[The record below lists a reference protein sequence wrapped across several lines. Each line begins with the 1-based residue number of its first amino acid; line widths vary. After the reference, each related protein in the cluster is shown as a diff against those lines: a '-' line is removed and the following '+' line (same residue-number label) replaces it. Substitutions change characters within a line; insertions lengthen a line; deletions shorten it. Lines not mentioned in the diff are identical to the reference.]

1 MKKIIFLLVLCIPFY
16 SMGNELI
23 ELKWQELA
31 IKQTEVNVRLPE
43 LTDQQKLALKRILI
57 LQNDASEQAQEQ
69 RLQLINQLKNE
80 GVNASEA
87 IAARE
92 AYMTAKQSN
101 AEAITQEYDGKKV
114 RMPGFIVPIEFDGLK
129 TTEFLLVPV
138 AGACIHMPP
147 PPANQI
153 VRVSYPE
160 GFTVQNVQYPV
171 WIEGDFHSKKV
182 TEEVFLVDGQSDI
195 TMGYEMNASLIEDY
209 YEPES

>member
-16 SMGNELI
+16 SMSNELI

-43 LTDQQKLALKRILI
+43 LTDPQKLALKRILI
-57 LQNDASEQAQEQ
+57 LQNDASEQAHEQ
-69 RLQLINQLKNE
+69 RLQLINQLKSE

-87 IAARE
+87 IAARQ

-114 RMPGFIVPIEFDGLK
+114 RMPGFIVPIEFDGIK

>member
-1 MKKIIFLLVLCIPFY
+1 MKKIILLLILSLPFY
-16 SMGNELI
+16 AMSDDFI
-23 ELKWQELA
+23 ELKWQELVT
-31 IKQTEVNVRLPE
+31 KNNDVDVSLPE
-43 LTDQQKLALKRILI
+43 LTDQQKLALKQILI
-57 LQNDASEQAQEQ
+57 LQKDASKQAEEQ
-69 RLQLINQLKNE
+69 RLQLAEQLKIE
-80 GVNASEA
+80 GVDADEA
-87 IAARE
+87 IAARQ
-92 AYMTAKQSN
+92 AYMTAKQNN

-182 TEEVFLVDGQSDI
+182 TEEVFLVDDHFDQKEQAL
-195 TMGYEMNASLIEDY
+195 YHAFKQLA
-209 YEPES
+209 

>member
-1 MKKIIFLLVLCIPFY
+1 MKKIILLLMLCIPFY
-16 SMGNELI
+16 SMSNELI

-43 LTDQQKLALKRILI
+43 LTDQQKLALKQILI
-57 LQNDASEQAQEQ
+57 LQNDASKQAEEL

-114 RMPGFIVPIEFDGLK
+114 RIDRKSV
-129 TTEFLLVPV
+129 V
-138 AGACIHMPP
+138 
-147 PPANQI
+147 
-153 VRVSYPE
+153 
-160 GFTVQNVQYPV
+160 
-171 WIEGDFHSKKV
+171 
-182 TEEVFLVDGQSDI
+182 
-195 TMGYEMNASLIEDY
+195 
-209 YEPES
+209 

>member
-1 MKKIIFLLVLCIPFY
+1 MKKIILLLALSLPFY
-16 SMGNELI
+16 AMSDDFV

-31 IKQTEVNVRLPE
+31 AKNNDIDVSLPE
-43 LTDQQKLALKRILI
+43 LTDQQKLALKQILI
-57 LQNDASEQAQEQ
+57 LQNDASKQAEEQ
-69 RLQLINQLKNE
+69 RLQLAEQLKIE
-80 GVNASEA
+80 GVDADEA
-87 IAARE
+87 IAARQ
-92 AYMTAKQSN
+92 AYMTAKQNN
-101 AEAITQEYDGKKV
+101 AEAITQEYDGKKI

-182 TEEVFLVDGQSDI
+182 TEEVFLVDGKSNI

>member
-1 MKKIIFLLVLCIPFY
+1 MKKIILLLILSLPFY
-16 SMGNELI
+16 AMSDDFI
-23 ELKWQELA
+23 ELKWQELVT
-31 IKQTEVNVRLPE
+31 KNNDVDVSLPE
-43 LTDQQKLALKRILI
+43 LTDQQKLALKQILI
-57 LQNDASEQAQEQ
+57 LQKDASKQAEEQ
-69 RLQLINQLKNE
+69 RLQLAEQLKIE
-80 GVNASEA
+80 GVDADEA
-87 IAARE
+87 IAARQ
-92 AYMTAKQSN
+92 AYMTAKQNN

-182 TEEVFLVDGQSDI
+182 TEEVFLVDGKSNI

>member
-1 MKKIIFLLVLCIPFY
+1 MKKIILLLMLCIPFY
-16 SMGNELI
+16 SMSNELI

-31 IKQTEVNVRLPE
+31 IKQTEVNVGLPE
-43 LTDQQKLALKRILI
+43 LTDQQKLALKQILI
-57 LQNDASEQAQEQ
+57 LQNDASKQAEEL
-69 RLQLINQLKNE
+69 RLQLTEQLKIE
-80 GVNASEA
+80 GVDAGEA
-87 IAARE
+87 IAARQ
-92 AYMTAKQSN
+92 AYMTAKQNN

>member
-1 MKKIIFLLVLCIPFY
+1 MKKIILLLMLCIPFY
-16 SMGNELI
+16 SMSNELI

-43 LTDQQKLALKRILI
+43 LTDQQKLALKQILI
-57 LQNDASEQAQEQ
+57 LQNDVSKQAEEL
-69 RLQLINQLKNE
+69 RLQLTEQLKIE
-80 GVNASEA
+80 GVDAGEA
-87 IAARE
+87 IAARQ
-92 AYMTAKQSN
+92 AYMTAKQNN

>member
-1 MKKIIFLLVLCIPFY
+1 MKKIILLLILSLPFY
-16 SMGNELI
+16 AMSDDFI
-23 ELKWQELA
+23 ELKWQELVT
-31 IKQTEVNVRLPE
+31 KNNDVDVSLPE
-43 LTDQQKLALKRILI
+43 LTDQQKLALKQILI
-57 LQNDASEQAQEQ
+57 LQKDASKQAEEQ
-69 RLQLINQLKNE
+69 RLQLAEQLKIE
-80 GVNASEA
+80 GVDAGEA
-87 IAARE
+87 IAARQ
-92 AYMTAKQSN
+92 AYMTAKQNN

-182 TEEVFLVDGQSDI
+182 TEEVFLVDGKSNI

>member
-1 MKKIIFLLVLCIPFY
+1 MKKIILLLMLCIPFY
-16 SMGNELI
+16 SMSNELI

-31 IKQTEVNVRLPE
+31 IKKTEVNVRLPE
-43 LTDQQKLALKRILI
+43 LTDQQKLTLKQILI
-57 LQNDASEQAQEQ
+57 LQNDATAKAEEQ
-69 RLQLINQLKNE
+69 RLELMNQLKKE
-80 GVNASEA
+80 GVNATEA
-87 IAARE
+87 IAARQ
-92 AYMTAKQSN
+92 AYMTAKQKN

-171 WIEGDFHSKKV
+171 WIEGDFYSKKV
-182 TEEVFLVDGQSDI
+182 TEEVFLVDGQSNI

>member
-16 SMGNELI
+16 SMSNELI

-31 IKQTEVNVRLPE
+31 IKQTEVNVGLPE
-43 LTDQQKLALKRILI
+43 LTDQQKLALKQILI
-57 LQNDASEQAQEQ
+57 LQNDASKQAEEL
-69 RLQLINQLKNE
+69 RLQLTEQLKIE
-80 GVNASEA
+80 GVDAGEA
-87 IAARE
+87 IAARQ
-92 AYMTAKQSN
+92 AYMTAKQNN